1 MTRERFQEYC
11 RLLGASCFLV
21 ALAACSKPTQKASPK
36 VTQVTVVNP
45 EQRKVTAYEDLPG
58 RVEPIEE
65 VKVEARVTGY
75 LNKVNFTEGSEVHKG
90 DILYTIDPRQ
100 YQAEYDVAAAN
111 VVLAQAQLAQAQSDY
126 ERTKTLSGQK
136 VISAQENEK
145 QATAVRAGEAS
156 VRSAQAAVAKAA
168 LNLEFTQ
175 MRAPIDGK
183 ISRTNVTEGNL
194 IQNGDQLTTI
204 VRQRPVYVTFEAPER
219 AVLRWDK
226 AKKDATAGG
235 ITAQA
240 RAYVGLLNETDFPRE
255 GKLGFIDNE
264 LNPGTGTLRMR
275 AELPNEDGRLRVGL
289 YARVR
294 LTLDDPMPALLVPE
308 RAVGIDQ
315 GARFVYLVTPD
326 NKIEYRKVVVGQLY
340 GGMRAITEGL
350 KPDDRVV
357 TEGLISLIPGQTV
370 QPVKAPENKT
380 SESTLSPATAGTS

>member
-1 MTRERFQEYC
+1 MGARFQAYY
-11 RLLGASCFLV
+11 RLFGA
-21 ALAACSKPTQKASPK
+21 ALSMVVVSACSPPAQKSAPKP
-36 VTQVTVVNP
+36 VQVTVVHP

-58 RVEPIEE
+58 RVEPMEE

-75 LNKVNFTEGSEVHKG
+75 LNKVCFMEGSEVKKG
-90 DILYTIDPRQ
+90 DLLYSIDPRQ
-100 YQAEYDVAAAN
+100 YQAEYDVAVAN
-111 VVLAQAQLAQAQSDY
+111 VAIAQAQLAQAQSDY

-145 QATAVRAGEAS
+145 QATAVRAAEAS
-156 VRSAQAAVAKAA
+156 VRSAQATVDKTR

-175 MRAPIDGK
+175 ITSPIDGK

-315 GARFVYLVTPD
+315 GARFVYIVTPD

-370 QPVKAPENKT
+370 QPIEAPDNKT
-380 SESTLSPATAGTS
+380 SESQLSPATAGAS